1 MSYFDDASLVM
12 IPSGYKDQ
20 KVYSVKP
27 LDGSGDLTFSRA
39 SSATRVASNGLIEKV
54 RTNLLLQSNTFSTT
68 WATANATLTSGQN
81 GYDGSSNAWLLKSN
95 TSSAGHNC
103 TQSVT
108 TSNINTFSVYA
119 KAGGYNYIALYS
131 SGLVEGRFFNLS
143 NGTVGNTMLGTPL
156 DSKIETIGGG
166 WYRCSVTFNGNISSA
181 ETWMSPDGSSFS
193 FTGDGTSG
201 IYIQNAQAETGD
213 IATDYI
219 ATTTAAVSVG
229 PVSGLP
235 RLDYLNSTCPRLLLE
250 PQRSSLVLYSEQQ
263 NNAAWTKAGAT
274 ITANA
279 TASPDGYTNAD
290 KVVEDTS
297 GGGTHGTYQ
306 SASVTSGTTY
316 TWSGFFKAAER
327 TAVEVSA
334 QTSGTYNAKFNLS
347 NGTVISVDSGATAS
361 VVNYG
366 NGWYRCIISAPTA
379 STTAFFNWWMLNSSN
394 QGVYTGN
401 GTSGVFAWGCQLE
414 AGAYATS
421 YIPTLGTSVTRV
433 ADVTTKTG
441 ISSLIGSTE
450 GVLFVEADIT
460 LNSETSRIFMDVND
474 NDLTN
479 RVVITISNNVIG
491 GFVQGVT
498 RVSYTIPSSG
508 RYKIAFGYKSGD
520 FVLYVNGVQ
529 RSTSSASVTFSGMN
543 QLFLG
548 HTFAGTTTQPSD
560 PIAQALLFKTRL
572 TNAQLAELTTL

>member
-1 MSYFDDASLVM
+1 
-12 IPSGYKDQ
+12 
-20 KVYSVKP
+20 
-27 LDGSGDLTFSRA
+27 
-39 SSATRVASNGLIEKV
+39 
-54 RTNLLLQSNTFSTT
+54 
-68 WATANATLTSGQN
+68 
-81 GYDGSSNAWLLKSN
+81 
-95 TSSAGHNC
+95 
-103 TQSVT
+103 
-108 TSNINTFSVYA
+108 
-119 KAGGYNYIALYS
+119 
-131 SGLVEGRFFNLS
+131 
-143 NGTVGNTMLGTPL
+143 
-156 DSKIETIGGG
+156 
-166 WYRCSVTFNGNISSA
+166 
-181 ETWMSPDGSSFS
+181 
-193 FTGDGTSG
+193 
-201 IYIQNAQAETGD
+201 
-213 IATDYI
+213 
-219 ATTTAAVSVG
+219 
-229 PVSGLP
+229 
-235 RLDYLNSTCPRLLLE
+235 
-250 PQRSSLVLYSEQQ
+250 VLYSEQQ

-433 ADVTTKTG
+433 ADECNKTSV
-441 ISSLIGSTE
+441 SSLIGQTE
-450 GVLFVEADIT
+450 GTLFAEFYWDGNPIENWLLSVQTSASNFVAMFLLDDGRPYFYI
-460 LNSETSRIFMDVND
+460 LNSGSVQMAY
-474 NDLTN
+474 
-479 RVVITISNNVIG
+479 IG
-491 GFVQGVT
+491 TALSVGYHKF
-498 RVSYTIPSSG
+498 
-508 RYKIAFGYKSGD
+508 AFGYAANNSVAYIDGVLKSTDTSCTIPATSEVRIGS
-520 FVLYVNGVQ
+520 VQ
-529 RSTSSASVTFSGMN
+529 TPVT
-543 QLFLG
+543 
-548 HTFAGTTTQPSD
+548 
-560 PIAQALLFKTRL
+560 QAATIKQAIVFPTRL
-572 TNAQLAELTTL
+572 SNSDLAALTA